1 MGTAQPSNV
10 RNTRNQE
17 DNKDKNY
24 FEKSL
29 MSSVLD
35 IDFRKDIKTI
45 LASNIYTK
53 RIYGNFSLKLPG
65 EKYYSHSSFI
75 TAEKVFNIIKQSTKA
90 YSIKGYDGNPMS
102 QIGIPVY
109 IMLDKF
115 TLMRYM
121 IIDAITS
128 INTSYIEVYFIGL
141 NHKKWAVKMD
151 KILVSY
157 SAIQDMKERE
167 ADRHNAYINIYDDPY
182 SGNRH
187 SIQAPHINKIF
198 FEGKDILVN
207 NIKLLKERWK
217 ISSEFNL
224 FPKYSI
230 LLYGNPGTG
239 KTSFAYAVARAMRKS
254 VYVLKDKKS
263 MQAFLGSDFYN
274 IIILMDE
281 IDLVLESL
289 MNNNTTTDFGSSVV
303 DKAGAL
309 QFLLN
314 WFDRIGDNNILIAT
328 TNHKENLPDALYRPG
343 RFNIVME
350 VKPASKEI
358 ADEMCRAHGVE
369 PSEILT
375 DDFPLLDGGYQQ
387 ALIEQKLVEYK
398 YKKLLKSK
406 EE

>member
-1 MGTAQPSNV
+1 MGTAQPNNV
-10 RNTRNQE
+10 RTARNQE
-17 DNKDKNY
+17 DNQDKNY

-65 EKYYSHSSFI
+65 KEYYSHSSFI

-90 YSIKGYDGNPMS
+90 YSIKGYDENLMS
-102 QIGIPVY
+102 QVGIPVY

-121 IIDAITS
+121 IIDSITS
-128 INTSYIEVYFIGL
+128 ISTSYIEVYFIGL

-157 SAIQDMKERE
+157 SEKRDMEERE
-167 ADRHNAYINIYDDPY
+167 AHRHNAYISIFDDPY
-182 SGNRH
+182 NGDRH

-217 ISSEFNL
+217 VSAEFNL

-239 KTSFAYAVARAMRKS
+239 KTSFAHAIARAMRRS
-254 VYVLKDKKS
+254 VCILKDKRS
-263 MQAFLGSDFYN
+263 MQAFLGSNFCN
-274 IIILMDE
+274 TIILMDE
-281 IDLVLESL
+281 IDLILESL
-289 MNNNTTTDFGSSVV
+289 MNSNTTDFASSAV

-309 QFLLN
+309 QFLLT

-343 RFNIVME
+343 RFNVVME
-350 VKPASKEI
+350 VKPASREI
-358 ADEMCRAHGVE
+358 AEKMCRAHGVE

-398 YKKLLKSK
+398 YEKILKSK